1 MFGLPCRFWAVVV
14 RYWPA
19 PSVAPPSGAAPAA
32 GGGSASPDLPS
43 SQPRCSAA
51 IVFLAASGDAGR
63 GSRAGRLLSAFLESR
78 SCGARLAWRT
88 RMGRPSSPRSPRAPS
103 SVVVTRAS
111 RPSASR
117 SFVSDLDRTGW
128 AQGTWPDQPPPSP
141 PGSAVTGP
149 GAAGSRG
156 AASAGSREGAGFVG
170 GSDVTIDRG
179 AGVQKES
186 DPAADGPPL
195 SRGLL
200 PLVPLPL
207 AASPLVPRPSASAA
221 CRPPTGS
228 ARPSAPLGGTCS

>member
-1 MFGLPCRFWAVVV
+1 MV
-14 RYWPA
+14 
-19 PSVAPPSGAAPAA
+19 
-32 GGGSASPDLPS
+32 
-43 SQPRCSAA
+43 
-51 IVFLAASGDAGR
+51 
-63 GSRAGRLLSAFLESR
+63 
-78 SCGARLAWRT
+78 
-88 RMGRPSSPRSPRAPS
+88 RPSSPRSPRAPS

-141 PGSAVTGP
+141 PGSAVTGA
-149 GAAGSRG
+149 GAA
-156 AASAGSREGAGFVG
+156 FVG

-186 DPAADGPPL
+186 DPSADGPPL